1 MAARYENPP
10 GAELAPEADVPNV
23 HDILRHRGPLDAT
36 LPPTPMRDLLAASG
50 ATLFVLSTDAT
61 LVTTVRRAADQHPLF
76 VVETWV
82 ELLEAVAAGRCGIAL
97 LDATLLGSRVP
108 HCLGALA
115 AYDDRLVT
123 LVAADRSAA
132 PDYFGFLSDGRIH
145 RLLIKPL
152 AIGATRLLIESATA
166 RRLQLREGAAN
177 DDVPGAGVV
186 AAPSRFQKWRPVA
199 AVAGASALTL
209 MAVAVAG
216 FWLGSWDRVAAPE
229 PAAAPAP
236 AAAGGAPTLDD
247 RLADYRAKAVLA
259 RQEGRLAAPVG
270 DSALDHYLAILALAP
285 SDLEARA
292 GVSSIVDSLFTRAE
306 DALLA
311 DSLEAAAMALDEIR
325 RVEPASSRLAFLD
338 AQLARALVTFAAPP
352 LVSAAAPPPVSVSA
366 APTASAAPTPSAA
379 PTELD
384 SVLSIATSRLR
395 RGQLLAPAGDS
406 AMAYVERAAQLAPND
421 ARVGVLRTDLTA
433 ALVAASRLVFDTD
446 IAVAANFAT
455 QARRLGVDS
464 PALAALEADVRSAL
478 TQRAL
483 LSERLG
489 TASERVQSGALFAPE
504 DDSAL
509 YYLSRLQ
516 ADAPQLE
523 GLAEAW
529 EAFQQAGVR
538 AIENTLAQRDWAAA
552 EAQLAALSQ
561 APGGSAAAAPLS
573 AELAA
578 GRLQEAYLATAAP
591 ASELIMRSTPPAVY
605 PPDALSRQIEGWV
618 DLEFILDREG
628 QPRDLVVT
636 RASPPGRFDAAALAA
651 VAQYRYEPFEFDGRV
666 YERRIRLRLRFQLQ

>member
-1 MAARYENPP
+1 MAARYENLS
-10 GAELAPEADVPNV
+10 GAEIAPNADVPNV
-23 HDILRHRGPLDAT
+23 RDILRHRGPLEAT

-50 ATLFVLSTDAT
+50 ATLFVLATDAT

-97 LDATLLGSRVP
+97 LDAALLGSRVP
-108 HCLGALA
+108 HCLAALA

-123 LVAADRSAA
+123 LVAADRTAA

-166 RRLQLREGAAN
+166 RRLQLREDVAN
-177 DDVPGAGVV
+177 NDVPDGVIL
-186 AAPSRFQKWRPVA
+186 PPRRQKWRSVA

-209 MAVAVAG
+209 LAVAIAG
-216 FWLGSWDRVAAPE
+216 FWLGSWDRFAAPE
-229 PAAAPAP
+229 PAAEPAP
-236 AAAGGAPTLDD
+236 AAVAASAPTLDD
-247 RLADYRAKAVLA
+247 RLADYRAKAALA

-285 SDLEARA
+285 ADLEARA

-306 DALLA
+306 EALLA
-311 DSLEAAAMALDEIR
+311 DSLESAAMALDEIR

-338 AQLARALVTFAAPP
+338 AQLARALATFAAPP
-352 LVSAAAPPPVSVSA
+352 LVSAAAPPPVSASPT
-366 APTASAAPTPSAA
+366 PTASAAPT
-379 PTELD
+379 ELE
-384 SVLSIATSRLR
+384 SVLSLATSRLR

-406 AMAYVERAAQLAPND
+406 AMAYVERATQLAPND
-421 ARVGVLRTDLTA
+421 RRVGVLRTDLSA
-433 ALVAASRLVFDTD
+433 ALVAAARLVFDTD

-455 QARRLGVDS
+455 QARRLGVES
-464 PALAALEADVRSAL
+464 EELASLEGDVRSAL
-478 TQRAL
+478 TQRAA

-504 DDSAL
+504 GDSAL
-509 YYLSRLQ
+509 DRLSRLQ
-516 ADAPQLE
+516 AEAPQLE
-523 GLAEAW
+523 GLAETW
-529 EAFQQAGVR
+529 EAFRQAGVR
-538 AIENTLAQRDWAAA
+538 AIQSTLGQRDWAAA
-552 EAQLAALSQ
+552 EAQIAAFSQ
-561 APGGSAAAAPLS
+561 APGGAAMTAPLS
-573 AELAA
+573 ADLAA

-591 ASELIMRSTPPAVY
+591 ASELTLRSATPAVY
-605 PPDALSRQIEGWV
+605 PQDALTRQIEGWV

-628 QPRDLVVT
+628 QPRDLAVT

-651 VAQYRYEPFEFDGRV
+651 VAAYRYVPFEFDGRV
-666 YERRIRLRLRFQLQ
+666 YERRIRLRVRFQLQ

>member
-1 MAARYENPP
+1 MAARYDNLP
-10 GAELAPEADVPNV
+10 GAEIAPNTDVPNV

-50 ATLFVLSTDAT
+50 ATLFVLATDAT

-97 LDATLLGSRVP
+97 LDAALLGSRVP
-108 HCLGALA
+108 HCLAALA

-123 LVAADRSAA
+123 LVAADRTAA

-166 RRLQLREGAAN
+166 RRLQLREEAVN
-177 DDVPGAGVV
+177 DDVPGGGVV
-186 AAPSRFQKWRPVA
+186 VAPPRFQKWRPFA
-199 AVAGASALTL
+199 AAAGASALTL
-209 MAVAVAG
+209 FAVAIAG
-216 FWLGSWDRVAAPE
+216 FWLGSWDRFAPE
-229 PAAAPAP
+229 PTAAPAP
-236 AAAGGAPTLDD
+236 AAVTDSTPTLDT
-247 RLADYRAKAVLA
+247 RLADYRAKAGLA
-259 RQEGRLAAPVG
+259 RQEGRLASPVG

-285 SDLEARA
+285 GDLDARA
-292 GVSSIVDSLFTRAE
+292 GVSSVVETLFTRAE
-306 DALLA
+306 EALLA
-311 DSLEAAAMALDEIR
+311 ESLEAAAMALDQIR
-325 RVEPASSRLAFLD
+325 RVEPASSRLAFLE
-338 AQLARALVTFAAPP
+338 AQLARALATFAAPP
-352 LVSAAAPPPVSVSA
+352 LASAAAPPPVSASA
-366 APTASAAPTPSAA
+366 APTASAAPAASAA
-379 PTELD
+379 PTELE
-384 SVLSIATSRLR
+384 SVLSLATSRLR

-406 AMAYVERAAQLAPND
+406 AMAYVERAAQLAPSD
-421 ARVGVLRTDLTA
+421 GRVGVLRTDLTA
-433 ALVAASRLVFDTD
+433 ALVAAGRLVFDTD

-464 PALAALEADVRSAL
+464 AALAALEGDVRSAL

-489 TASERVQSGALFAPE
+489 TASERVQNGALFAPE
-504 DDSAL
+504 GDSAFQH
-509 YYLSRLQ
+509 LSRLQ
-516 ADAPQLE
+516 ADAPALE
-523 GLAEAW
+523 GLAETW
-529 EAFQQAGVR
+529 EAFRQAGVQ
-538 AIENTLAQRDWAAA
+538 AIENTLGQRNWAAA

-561 APGGSAAAAPLS
+561 APGGAAVAAPLS

-578 GRLQEAYLATAAP
+578 GRLQEAYLATVAP
-591 ASELIMRSTPPAVY
+591 ASELTLRSATPAVY
-605 PPDALSRQIEGWV
+605 PQDALARQLEGWV

-651 VAQYRYEPFEFDGRV
+651 VAQYRYVPFEFDGRV
-666 YERRIRLRLRFQLQ
+666 YERRIRLRVRFQLQ